1 MLAEQLTQ
9 YAWYASIAAFPTVAV
24 VNCRSGDCKHVLQVS
39 RTAKM
44 MVSQMG
50 FSKLGQVAWQSGGGP
65 SFVGAS
71 AGQAPDCSA
80 HTQDMIDEES
90 KELVERAYRCDS
102 HSLLVL

>member
-1 MLAEQLTQ
+1 
-9 YAWYASIAAFPTVAV
+9 
-24 VNCRSGDCKHVLQVS
+24 
-39 RTAKM
+39 M

-80 HTQDMIDEES
+80 HTADMIDAEI
-90 KELVERAYRCDS
+90 KELVERSYRYLSSYLQCLTHVCCS
-102 HSLLVL
+102 FATLRQLVLLIVVRHKRVAIA

>member
-1 MLAEQLTQ
+1 MCVVAATSSAVTMVQLQ
-9 YAWYASIAAFPTVAV
+9 M
-24 VNCRSGDCKHVLQVS
+24 RRGDCKRVLQVS

-80 HTQDMIDEES
+80 HTQDMIDEEI

-102 HSLLVL
+102 YSLPVL